1 MEVLLQQLFDMC
13 SCQCKSEQGKI
24 VCRCEKGKRVP
35 LREVP
40 FLLDQRE
47 LRQMQIGILD
57 TKVTKRPKSI
67 SNKEETI
74 KMGTTYWR
82 SNWIGRRK

>member
-1 MEVLLQQLFDMC
+1 MVFFIRRGNGKDSMEVLLQQLFDIC

-40 FLLDQRE
+40 FLLDQRK
-47 LRQMQIGILD
+47 LRQMQIGNLD
-57 TKVTKRPKSI
+57 TKVTK
-67 SNKEETI
+67 TI
-74 KMGTTYWR
+74 KKR
-82 SNWIGRRK
+82 